1 MRLSSEILHNFHKF
15 AETQEDI
22 QLVNVYKGVPIS
34 YPAKVRDVG
43 THTLTLMTDPFQIVC
58 LYRDKVT
65 FIQHNSFPVTIQA
78 SVIQV
83 DFNSNQASLSAFKY
97 VGSTIG
103 DRRQVRVEPKEI
115 ITGRLHSKDAD
126 VTVRGELADISLNG
140 IAIYIKPSLYS
151 PNIFKVGNKIS
162 VELELPGI
170 EKSSGD
176 SVSGT
181 GPLRQQA
188 KPRFENLRSRQV
200 TGSLEQREY
209 PSIYG
214 SSSDSTF
221 SGPKDFTFS
230 GTIVHNKP
238 ETLYGRHRI
247 GIQSNPGGQSRAIL
261 SQFIIQRQ
269 SEIIREVRSL
279 YDVLS
284 RLTK

>member
-15 AETQEDI
+15 VDSKEEI

-34 YPAKVRDVG
+34 YPAKAIEVKA
-43 THTLTLMTDPFQIVC
+43 HTLLLETDPFQIVC
-58 LYRDKVT
+58 LYRDKMT
-65 FIQHNSFPVTIQA
+65 FIQHQSFPVSIQA
-78 SVIQV
+78 SVVQV
-83 DFNSNQASLSAFKY
+83 DFNTNQTSLSAFKY

-103 DRRQVRVEPKEI
+103 DRRQVRVEPKEM
-115 ITGRLHSKDAD
+115 ITGTLHSKDAD

-151 PNIFKVGNKIS
+151 PNIFRVGNKIS
-162 VELELPGI
+162 VALQLPGVKKPGP
-170 EKSSGD
+170 ED
-176 SVSGT
+176 YTDT
-181 GPLRQQA
+181 GSLRMEP
-188 KPRFENLRSRQV
+188 KPRYENLRSRNI
-200 TGSLEQREY
+200 TGALDRTEY

-214 SSSDSTF
+214 ASDSSTI
-221 SGPKDFTFS
+221 SGPEDFTFH

-238 ETLYGRHRI
+238 ENLYGRHRI